1 MGAQIHVGPERVEV
15 LVKNGPI
22 HVLTLAPEQGYKL
35 FPQLAPS
42 PSPLLQRFLS
52 EVPKVWAEKKPN
64 GTHLTWGSRSSP
76 VKGWG
81 TQPESGN
88 IQCLEKPEQESACTS
103 TGSVKHGF

>member
-22 HVLTLAPEQGYKL
+22 HVLTLVPEEEYKL
-35 FPQLAPS
+35 FPQPAPS
-42 PSPLLQRFLS
+42 PNLSRGFYQKSPRSGQ
-52 EVPKVWAEKKPN
+52 KKNPE
-64 GTHLTWGSRSSP
+64 GLTQHGAP
-76 VKGWG
+76 VLVQLKAGA

-103 TGSVKHGF
+103 TGSVKQGF